1 MGVSVY
7 IDLKLELS
15 CKAPL
20 DPVHFGLVRIKN
32 IDGTS
37 TNLILVEHSGPVHG
51 VGLDAVVGSG
61 NKDWTV

>member
-7 IDLKLELS
+7 NDLKLELS
-15 CKAPL
+15 CK
-20 DPVHFGLVRIKN
+20 VHFGLVRIEN